1 MLDFSIILAYWIKLL
16 IRKGSESNE
25 ILPKEGSN
33 KNVYAS
39 DYREKEDDHIKLLPR
54 KGTKSYENLYD
65 MGSTI
70 SVYTLT
76 YPKKE

>member
-1 MLDFSIILAYWIKLL
+1 MLDFSIILAYWMKLL

-39 DYREKEDDHIKLLPR
+39 DYPEKEDDHIKLLPR
-54 KGTKSYENLYD
+54 KGIKSYENLYD
-65 MGSTI
+65 MGSTMI
-70 SVYTLT
+70 NYKRLHTDLS
-76 YPKKE
+76 